1 MRRFIVTREGRVF
14 IAIHSLTIRRLFFAF
29 AFVQARDEAAA
40 IASGVNPN
48 KKAKRNDS
56 GSTSKFKL

>member
-1 MRRFIVTREGRVF
+1 MRRFFVTREGRYHF
-14 IAIHSLTIRRLFFAF
+14 PHGLFFVS
-29 AFVQARDEAAA
+29 VQARDEAAA